1 MISQSSAEGDPAL
14 RDVQPGSDADA
25 TPMTQPEA
33 PPRAEPLQETEK
45 PEEQDFDEKAEVHFL
60 ADEFGIAP
68 LAAASIL
75 VADESRAE
83 TLAAAVMAEERER
96 DALAG
101 LPVPGPDK
109 DPDHLETEIADLE
122 KPVVHGPS
130 APT

>member
-1 MISQSSAEGDPAL
+1 MISQSNAEGDPAL
-14 RDVQPGSDADA
+14 RDVEPGSDADA
-25 TPMTQPEA
+25 TPVMQPESL
-33 PPRAEPLQETEK
+33 PPAGRPLEPETSD
-45 PEEQDFDEKAEVHFL
+45 EQDFDEKAEVHFL

-68 LAAASIL
+68 LAAAGIL
-75 VADESRAE
+75 VADESEAE

-96 DALAG
+96 DPLAG

-130 APT
+130 AAT